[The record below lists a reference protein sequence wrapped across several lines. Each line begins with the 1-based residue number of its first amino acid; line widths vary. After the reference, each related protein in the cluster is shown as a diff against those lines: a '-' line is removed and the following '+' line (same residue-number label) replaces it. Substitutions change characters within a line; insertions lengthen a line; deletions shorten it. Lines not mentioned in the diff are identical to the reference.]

1 MSLIRAVVERPIAT
15 LMGCL
20 VVLLLGSVALSR
32 LAIDLLP
39 DVSYPTISVVTVYEG
54 AGPEQIE
61 TLITRPMEQAL
72 SSVQGVERLSS
83 ESMEGSNQVRVQ
95 FAWGTDLDA
104 AMGEVSS
111 RVERLKRNL
120 PDGVQPPFLRRYD
133 VASSPIV
140 YLGLSGSLDPAAL
153 TRLAENVVIPRLERV
168 DGVAAAQLRGGYIRE
183 IEVNLDR
190 DKLAALNMGV
200 AEVTSSLQLA
210 NQSRPAGNFR
220 RGDRNLL
227 IRGGG
232 EFQSLD
238 DIENT
243 VVRESGEAFV
253 RVRDVATVVDG
264 EADLTELTR
273 VDGEPAL
280 MVYVNKRS
288 GANTVAVSD
297 ALHEA
302 IGELNSNL
310 RGARLSVRID
320 KADFIRQSI
329 DNMTSA
335 ALIGAALAVLVLV
348 VFLHDVR
355 STLVVSAVMPLAIL
369 ATFLLMYLKGFT
381 LNIVSFG
388 GLALSMGMLVDNS
401 IVILES
407 IFRQRELGLD
417 RKEAAI
423 RGTAEVAGAV
433 IAGTLTTVIVFI
445 PLIFIE
451 GVTGVLL
458 HQLAWVVTFSQI
470 CSLLVGL
477 SITPVLAAW
486 WLGESNRKLRSG
498 LFAPMHRLNHRLISG
513 WEAAYA
519 TLLRQILRHGGLTA
533 FLLLFVFTI
542 GVSLWPRIGT
552 EFLPQTDDGELRV
565 YLKMEPGI
573 HLDRLDEQSRAIER
587 TIAEHVPEAT
597 STAAFVGGDADDGDE
612 WNEAWFATTLSPRTE
627 RTRSRD
633 EIRKALAESI
643 GPTPGATVRVTA
655 AEDQAFGRLF
665 RGGDGGA
672 IVVEIRGHEL
682 ETGDRLADDVAD
694 LMRGIDG
701 FVNIEIGREDRRPE
715 MAARIDRIKV
725 GAAGLRVSDIA
736 QTLEATVR
744 GIEATVYRD
753 GGDEVPIRVRL
764 RPEDRSRF
772 ADVQQVGLTMP
783 DGRIVPLKNFVSFA
797 PEQAPVTIR
806 RLDRQR
812 VVEVSADVEGSDLG
826 TAVGRL
832 QARLDTLPLP
842 EGFSINLA
850 GDWEE
855 QQKSFAALTLG
866 FAMSLVLVY
875 MVMAAQ
881 FESLR
886 DPLVILIA
894 IPFGLVGVILALV
907 TTATTLN
914 VQSFIGLVILV
925 GIVVNNAIVLVDY
938 YKLLKTEEPD
948 LAADELAVRGAL
960 RRFRPI
966 IMTTATSILGTL
978 PIALG
983 WGEGGELQAPLARV
997 VVGGLLT
1004 GTVVTLVAIPLI
1016 TYWRVAKPA
1025 PRPVRGTVP
1034 SEPDQEPVA
1043 V

>member
-1 MSLIRAVVERPIAT
+1 MTLIRTVVERPIAT

-20 VVLLLGSVALSR
+20 VLLLLGSVALSR
-32 LAIDLLP
+32 LSIDLLP

-61 TLITRPMEQAL
+61 TLITRPMEQTLA
-72 SSVQGVERLSS
+72 SVQGIERLTS
-83 ESMEGSNQVRVQ
+83 ESMEGSNQVRLQ

-111 RVERLKRNL
+111 RIERLKRNL

-133 VASSPIV
+133 VASAPIV
-140 YLGLSGSLDPAAL
+140 YLGLGGNIGAPAL
-153 TRLAENVVIPRLERV
+153 TRLAEDIVVPRLERV
-168 DGVAAAQLRGGYIRE
+168 NGVAAARLRGGYIRE

-200 AEVTSSLQLA
+200 AEVTSALQLA

-220 RGDRNLL
+220 RGDLNLL

-232 EFQSLD
+232 EFQSLK
-238 DIENT
+238 DIEDT
-243 VVRESGEAFV
+243 VVRESGEAIV

-264 EADLTELTR
+264 QADLTELTR
-273 VDGEPAL
+273 VNGEPAL
-280 MVYVNKRS
+280 MIYVNKRS

-297 ALHEA
+297 ALQEA
-302 IGELNSNL
+302 ITELNDTL
-310 RGARLSVRID
+310 RGAQLTVRVD

-329 DNMTSA
+329 DNMRSA
-335 ALIGAALAVLVLV
+335 ALMGAALAVLILV
-348 VFLHDVR
+348 VFLHDLR

-369 ATFLLMYLKGFT
+369 STFLLMYLKGFT

-407 IFRQRELGLD
+407 IFRQRELGLE

-423 RGTAEVAGAV
+423 RGTSEVAGAV

-445 PLIFIE
+445 PLIFVE
-451 GVTGVLL
+451 GVAGVLL

-470 CSLLVGL
+470 CSLVVGL
-477 SITPVLAAW
+477 SITPVLAAY
-486 WLGESNRKLRSG
+486 WLGESNQKLRSG
-498 LFAPMHRLNHRLISG
+498 LFAPMHRFNHRLISG
-513 WEAAYA
+513 SVVIY
-519 TLLRQILRHGGLTA
+519 TGFLRRILRHGGLVA
-533 FLLLFVFTI
+533 FLLVFIFAVTV
-542 GVSLWPRIGT
+542 GLWPRIGT
-552 EFLPQTDDGELRV
+552 EFMPQADDGELRV

-573 HLDRLDEQSRAIER
+573 HLDRLDEQARAIEQAIR
-587 TIAEHVPEAT
+587 DHVPEAT
-597 STAAFVGGDADDGDE
+597 STTAFVGGDADDGDE
-612 WNEAWFATTLSPRTE
+612 WNEGWFATTLVPRTE
-627 RTRSRD
+627 RSRTRE
-633 EIRKALAESI
+633 EIRKALADAI
-643 GPTPGATVRVTA
+643 GPIPGATVRVTA
-655 AEDQAFGRLF
+655 AEDRAFGRLL
-665 RGGDGGA
+665 RGSGGA
-672 IVVEIRGHEL
+672 VVVEIRGHDL
-682 ETGDRLADDVAD
+682 ATGDRLAAEVAD
-694 LMRGIDG
+694 LMSGTEG
-701 FVNIEIGREDRRPE
+701 FINIEIGREDHRPE
-715 MAARIDRIKV
+715 MAAQIDRIKV

-736 QTLEATVR
+736 ETLEATVR
-744 GIEATVYRD
+744 GVEATVYRD
-753 GGDEVPIRVRL
+753 DGDEVPIRVRL
-764 RPEDRSRF
+764 RAEDRSRF
-772 ADVQQVGLTMP
+772 ADVEHVGLSMP
-783 DGRIVPLKNFVSFA
+783 DGRVVPLKNFVSFA
-797 PEQAPVTIR
+797 PDQAPMTIR

-812 VVEVSADVEGSDLG
+812 VVEVSADVEGTDLG
-826 TAVGRL
+826 TAVTQL
-832 QARLDTLPLP
+832 QTKLRTMPLP

-855 QQKSFAALTLG
+855 QQKSFLALTFG
-866 FAMSLVLVY
+866 FIMALTLVY

-886 DPLVILIA
+886 DPLSILVA
-894 IPFGLVGVILALV
+894 IPFGLVGVLLILVL
-907 TTATTLN
+907 TNTTLN

-938 YKLLKTEEPD
+938 YKLLKIQEPD
-948 LAADELAVRGAL
+948 LSPEELAVRGAA

-966 IMTTATSILGTL
+966 VMTTATSVLGTL

-983 WGEGGELQAPLARV
+983 LGEGGELQAPLARV

-1004 GTVVTLVAIPLI
+1004 GTVVTLIVIPLI
-1016 TYWRVAKPA
+1016 TSWRNRRPTPPRRHQPA
-1025 PRPVRGTVP
+1025 PPEPVR
-1034 SEPDQEPVA
+1034 EPVA